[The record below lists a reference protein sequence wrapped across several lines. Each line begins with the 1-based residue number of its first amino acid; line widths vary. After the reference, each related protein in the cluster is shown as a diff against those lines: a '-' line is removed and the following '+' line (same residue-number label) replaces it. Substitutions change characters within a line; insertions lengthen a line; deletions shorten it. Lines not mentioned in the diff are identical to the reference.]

1 MADVPVFPVE
11 DPVFA
16 AVCARLEQSIRI
28 KHATPHY
35 QLWVIVRLG
44 HGFEL
49 CDLEGHMFD
58 WYLNLWQVFLMCLR
72 EQFLLCYQP
81 LFWLQYQKGH
91 QGDLYTVTYRFL
103 VPKSWVSLFRVYFPR
118 AGPICVDTS
127 IHLVASSVHTGI
139 RYLGFDDIYESEKF
153 NGWWLTPSTSANLDH
168 LAISFDKTTSSGP
181 EQLK

>member
-58 WYLNLWQVFLMCLR
+58 WYLNLWQVFSC
-72 EQFLLCYQP
+72 
-81 LFWLQYQKGH
+81 
-91 QGDLYTVTYRFL
+91 
-103 VPKSWVSLFRVYFPR
+103 VY
-118 AGPICVDTS
+118 G
-127 IHLVASSVHTGI
+127 SSSCFVISHCFGCNTRRGI
-139 RYLGFDDIYESEKF
+139 RGIY
-153 NGWWLTPSTSANLDH
+153 TR
-168 LAISFDKTTSSGP
+168 
-181 EQLK
+181 